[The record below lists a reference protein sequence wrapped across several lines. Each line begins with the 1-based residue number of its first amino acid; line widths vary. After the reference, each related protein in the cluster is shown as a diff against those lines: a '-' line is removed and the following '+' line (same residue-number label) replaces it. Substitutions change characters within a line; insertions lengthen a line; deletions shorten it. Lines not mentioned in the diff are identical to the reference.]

1 MKKLELITAIGG
13 LLGLMFRYL
22 HVPVSSLL
30 AVLGI
35 SLLGVLY
42 FLFGFAL
49 FNGIGFGGILK
60 KESYRDTNALRIL
73 IAIGLGISLSI
84 LVTGLLFKLQLYP
97 GAGTMQVVGLI
108 GTGSIALI
116 ATFFALRQWNNY
128 FRRIF
133 KRVLVWGVLGFA
145 VYLFPNSILVD
156 TYYANDP
163 DYARMK
169 KKVLA
174 HPDDEE
180 LQQKLREMDRK
191 RIEKVSRR
199 AEGNDE

>member
-1 MKKLELITAIGG
+1 
-13 LLGLMFRYL
+13 
-22 HVPVSSLL
+22 
-30 AVLGI
+30 
-35 SLLGVLY
+35 
-42 FLFGFAL
+42 
-49 FNGIGFGGILK
+49 
-60 KESYRDTNALRIL
+60 
-73 IAIGLGISLSI
+73 
-84 LVTGLLFKLQLYP
+84 
-97 GAGTMQVVGLI
+97 MQVVGLI